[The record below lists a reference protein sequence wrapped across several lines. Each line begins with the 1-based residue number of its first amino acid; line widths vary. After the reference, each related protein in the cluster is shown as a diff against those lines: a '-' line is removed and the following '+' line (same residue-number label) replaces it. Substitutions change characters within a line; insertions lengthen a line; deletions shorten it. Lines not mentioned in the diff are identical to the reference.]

1 MLPTILNR
9 SMTGKQRRSST
20 VICDL
25 VHSKSTVVPR
35 VPNAWMLLFL
45 ALALIS
51 KYSSTKKGK
60 TKNLFRIQV
69 SDVHKNV
76 NFKVL
81 DTSSFSSSATGILG
95 RFLPVGAYEV
105 RPDLS
110 NASTGFLVFNGKM
123 TEVNYKRHAWNKN
136 CWTLSETDFLEMVDL
151 A

>member
-1 MLPTILNR
+1 MQFTF
-9 SMTGKQRRSST
+9 K
-20 VICDL
+20 
-25 VHSKSTVVPR
+25 H
-35 VPNAWMLLFL
+35 
-45 ALALIS
+45 
-51 KYSSTKKGK
+51 
-60 TKNLFRIQV
+60 LFRIQV
-69 SDVHKNV
+69 SDAHKNV

-81 DTSSFSSSATGILG
+81 DTSSVSVGATGILG

-110 NASTGFLVFNGKM
+110 DVSTGFLVFNGKM